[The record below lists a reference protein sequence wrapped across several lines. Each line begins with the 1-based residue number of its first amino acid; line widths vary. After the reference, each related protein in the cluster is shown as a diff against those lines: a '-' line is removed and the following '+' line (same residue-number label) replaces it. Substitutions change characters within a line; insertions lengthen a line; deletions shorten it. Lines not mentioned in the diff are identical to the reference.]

1 MGIYDILVI
10 LCFVVGL
17 GLSVVEACMPGFGIA
32 GVSGV
37 IVCLASVFFA
47 YLGHGMTFALCL
59 TGIELILLAIIVLM
73 TLRSLKKGHLARKVI
88 LNDCEDAKAGEPET
102 QLPAVGSDGIAVTAL
117 RPAGEADFFGKR
129 FQVVCE
135 DGFAARDDT
144 VRVTG
149 TDGKKV
155 LVKTLKIRE

>member
-1 MGIYDILVI
+1 
-10 LCFVVGL
+10 
-17 GLSVVEACMPGFGIA
+17 MPGFGVA
-32 GVSGV
+32 GISGV
-37 IVCLASVFFA
+37 IVCLASVVFA
-47 YLGHGMTFALCL
+47 YLGHGITFALCL
-59 TGIELILLAIIVLM
+59 TGIELILLAVLVVLA
-73 TLRSLKKGHLARKVI
+73 LRSLKKGRLSRKVI
-88 LNDCEDAKAGEPET
+88 LNDCEDAKAGETET
-102 QLPAVGSDGIAVTAL
+102 ELPAIGSDGIAVTAL